1 MCQIDRTCS
10 RIVIIFSE
18 LHYGNKQLLY
28 FGVSRMNN
36 FHAVVTITLRK
47 GILDVQ
53 GKTVEHALHSSSFS
67 SLSNVRIGKHV
78 EMTVAADSEESAL
91 TQIDAACK
99 ALIAN
104 PIIEDYHITLQKAEV
119 A

>member
-1 MCQIDRTCS
+1 M
-10 RIVIIFSE
+10 
-18 LHYGNKQLLY
+18 
-28 FGVSRMNN
+28 
-36 FHAVVTITLRK
+36 
-47 GILDVQ
+47 
-53 GKTVEHALHSSSFS
+53 
-67 SLSNVRIGKHV
+67 RIGKHV